1 MNHLEQELRYP
12 LGDALPAPG
21 QRMEV
26 ADGVYWHRMALPFA
40 LDHINL
46 WLLKDEIDGVK
57 GWTVVD
63 CCLDNPVA
71 RHQWQCVFDQ
81 CLEGLPVLRVLV
93 THMHPDHLGLAHWLC
108 AHWQVPL
115 WISATDY
122 QTAKNLIL
130 STPTHNGQQAIDFFK
145 SHGLLDP
152 QVHAALRDRT
162 LQFGHMVPALP
173 SQFVRL
179 HDGLKVQIGG
189 QLWHC
194 ISGYGHAPE
203 HMALHCPA
211 LNTLISGDMVLPRI
225 SSNISVYDSEPES
238 NPLQMFL
245 ESLTK
250 FSGLNPDCL
259 VLPSHGKP
267 FLGLHERITQL
278 KEHHAERLKDLMQA
292 CPANGLSAAQ
302 ALRVLFKREMDA
314 HQMTFALGESL
325 AHLHLL
331 WLAGDFQR
339 ERGEDG
345 LYRFKP
351 SEARPH
357 P

>member
-1 MNHLEQELRYP
+1 MNLLEQELRYP
-12 LGDALPAPG
+12 LGDALPEPG
-21 QRMEV
+21 ERIEV
-26 ADGVYWHRMALPFA
+26 AEGVYWHRMALPFA

-46 WLLKDEIDGVK
+46 WLLKDQIDGVT

-63 CCLDNPVA
+63 CCLDNPQA
-71 RHQWQCVFDQ
+71 RTQWQTVFDQ
-81 CLEGLPVLRVLV
+81 CLEGLPVLRVVV

-122 QTAKNLIL
+122 QTAKNLIS
-130 STPTHNGQQAIDFFK
+130 STPTHDGRQAIEFFK
-145 SHGLLDP
+145 SHGLVDT
-152 QVHAALRDRT
+152 QVHEALKDRT

-179 HDGLKVQIGG
+179 FDGMVLRIAQHD
-189 QLWHC
+189 WHC

-245 ESLTK
+245 DSLQK
-250 FSGLNPDCL
+250 FAGLKTDCL

-267 FLGLHERITQL
+267 FLGLHQRIIQL
-278 KEHHAERLKDLMQA
+278 KHHHAERLEDLISA
-292 CPANGLSAAQ
+292 CPQEGLSAAQ
-302 ALRVLFKREMDA
+302 ALHILFKREMDP

-331 WLAGDFQR
+331 WFAGDFQR
-339 ERGEDG
+339 ERGSDG
-345 LYRFKP
+345 VYRFKP
-351 SEARPH
+351 TGAKPL